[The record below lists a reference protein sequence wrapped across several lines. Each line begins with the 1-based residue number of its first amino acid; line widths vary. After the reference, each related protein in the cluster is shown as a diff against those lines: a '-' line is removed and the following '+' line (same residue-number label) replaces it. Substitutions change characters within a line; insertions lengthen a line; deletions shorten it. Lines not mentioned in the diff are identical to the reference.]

1 MMKRF
6 GSIFFFS
13 VLSFLTFA
21 QSETRQIDEKKTLL
35 WKISGNGLAKPS
47 YLYGTIHMLCAEDA
61 VLSDSLRHA
70 INRSDEVYLEV
81 DISNIFEM
89 LGAFGQ
95 MKMRDDTTLADL
107 LSGDDYNKVKSFFE
121 SKSPLLPFMVV
132 ETLKPILAATTLA
145 ESSLSCESMTA
156 MEQMISEEAEKNGK
170 EIKGLETMSYQAG
183 ILDSIPYKLQAMEL
197 VRYIDNFNSG
207 GGDKEFDA
215 LMDAYKKQDL
225 AKLEE
230 LMMKSDVGVN
240 SYTDILL
247 YKKNINWVKK
257 LKTIL
262 SQRAVVIAV
271 GAGHLPGEKGVI
283 NLLRKE
289 GFTVSPV
296 DNKLVK
302 VKTL

>member
-1 MMKRF
+1 MR
-6 GSIFFFS
+6 
-13 VLSFLTFA
+13 
-21 QSETRQIDEKKTLL
+21 
-35 WKISGNGLAKPS
+35 
-47 YLYGTIHMLCAEDA
+47 Y
-61 VLSDSLRHA
+61 A
-70 INRSDEVYLEV
+70 INQSDEVYLEV

-89 LGAFGQ
+89 IGAFGQ

-107 LSGDDYNKVKSFFE
+107 LNKEDYNKVKAFFE
-121 SKSPLLPFMVV
+121 TKSPLLPFMVV
-132 ETLKPILAATTLA
+132 ETLKPILAATTLS
-145 ESSLSCESMTA
+145 ESSLSCETMTA

-197 VRYIDNFNSG
+197 VRYIDNFNDS
-207 GGDKEFDA
+207 GGDKEFDE

-247 YKKNINWVKK
+247 FNRNRNWVEK
-257 LKTIL
+257 LKSIF
-262 SQRAVVIAV
+262 SQKTVVVAV

-289 GFTVSPV
+289 GYTVSPV
-296 DNKLVK
+296 DNKLVR